1 MSHADDVRAEIKRMN
16 RPKAFYA
23 AAGAGDVAMEALRS
37 LPDRLTQ
44 LQEKIDWADISGRV
58 VEYVSVAGAKAIQ
71 MYDELAERGKDV
83 VERAGA
89 GPAAAQLEQA
99 ARSTA
104 NVTIAAANRTAD
116 AARKGAQTAARAA
129 SQAAGATTAA
139 TTRRANGQGG

>member
-1 MSHADDVRAEIKRMN
+1 MRAEIKRTN
-16 RPKAFYA
+16 RRKAFYA

-71 MYDELAERGKDV
+71 VYDELAERGREV
-83 VERAGA
+83 VENAGT

-104 NVTIAAANRTAD
+104 NATIAAANRTAG
-116 AARKGAQTAARAA
+116 AARKGAQTAVRAA
-129 SQAAGATTAA
+129 SQAAGATTAV
-139 TTRRANGQGG
+139 TTRKANGQRDS